1 MSKHGAQSTTTA
13 EAVTPTDEE
22 AREALRQRLAEDLEA
37 FLNSGGAIQSIPAGV
52 RADPPKR
59 PEPKYGGGSI

>member
-1 MSKHGAQSTTTA
+1 MSEHSAQSTSTA
-13 EAVTPTDEE
+13 EVQPQTDEA
-22 AREALRQRLAEDLEA
+22 AREALRQRLAADLEA
-37 FLNSGGAIQSIPAGV
+37 FLESGGAIQSIPAGV